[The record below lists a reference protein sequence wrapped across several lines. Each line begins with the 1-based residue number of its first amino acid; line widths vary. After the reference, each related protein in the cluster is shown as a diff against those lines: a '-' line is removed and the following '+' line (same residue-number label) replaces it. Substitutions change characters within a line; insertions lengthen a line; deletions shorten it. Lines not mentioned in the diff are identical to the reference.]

1 MVGRLHQRHSILV
14 RVADLALTLLAVGG
28 AVCVVL
34 VPLALFFDISL
45 VLFKTGSMGPTI
57 PAGSLAVV
65 REIPAS
71 EVAVG
76 DVVTVDRTPLP
87 PITHRVVD
95 IADGGGPV
103 RLLTLRGDAN
113 ESNDAMPHAVTHVRL
128 VEWSVPGLGY
138 AVRTLSNIYVTSMI
152 AIGIAV
158 IITWAFWPRDTSPQT
173 LRKRPWHRRRPS
185 TAPRSDPGHRP
196 PPNGTPPDVG
206 PRAGRP
212 LIAVALLSGL
222 TAAVLVPPSQAR
234 AETTE
239 NIIHSKS
246 LTLISIGDQDRMT
259 HMVPDDPVPWQV
271 GVTAQARQPGTVT
284 ISLAALGALALNPHG
299 LQVMVAVCA
308 KRWVESACPT
318 GEQKQVLP
326 RGPAAALTAH
336 PVIISS
342 MRADQ
347 QRWVL
352 ITASLLTTTMA
363 SGSADLVVTAVGL
376 GDQASAGGNV
386 GPLPRTGP
394 ALRTPILAGVS
405 ALIAGSLIMRATRR
419 RRLRPRQ
426 P

>member
-1 MVGRLHQRHSILV
+1 MVGRFHQRRSILV

-34 VPLALFFDISL
+34 VPLALFFNISL

-71 EVAVG
+71 EVTVG

-95 IADGGGPV
+95 IADGGGAV

-113 ESNDAMPHAVTHVRL
+113 ESNDATPHAVTHVRL
-128 VEWSVPGLGY
+128 VEWSVPRLGY
-138 AVRTLSNIYVTSMI
+138 AVRTLSSIYVTSMI
-152 AIGIAV
+152 AMGIAA
-158 IITWAFWPRDTSPQT
+158 IITWAFWPRGASPQT

-185 TAPRSDPGHRP
+185 PAPRSDPGHR
-196 PPNGTPPDVG
+196 TPPGVG
-206 PRAGRP
+206 PRAGGP
-212 LIAVALLSGL
+212 LIVVALLSGL
-222 TAAVLVPPSQAR
+222 TAAVLVPPGQAR

-239 NIIHSKS
+239 NVIRGRSF
-246 LTLISIGDQDRMT
+246 TLISIGDQERMT

-284 ISLAALGALALNPHG
+284 ISLAALGALALNPNG

-308 KRWVESACPT
+308 KRWVQSACPS
-318 GEQKQVLP
+318 GEQEQVLP
-326 RGPAAALTAH
+326 RGPAAALTTH
-336 PVIISS
+336 PVTISS

-352 ITASLLTTTMA
+352 ITASLLTNTIA
-363 SGSADLVVTAVGL
+363 VGSADLVVTAVGF
-376 GDQASAGGNV
+376 GDRASAGGNV

-394 ALRTPILAGVS
+394 ELRTPILAGVS
-405 ALIAGSLIMRATRR
+405 ALIAGLLITRIARR
-419 RRLRPRQ
+419 RRPRVRQ

>member
-76 DVVTVDRTPLP
+76 DVVTVDRAPLP

-95 IADGGGPV
+95 IADGGGSV

-113 ESNDAMPHAVTHVRL
+113 ESNDAAPHAVTHVRL
-128 VEWSVPGLGY
+128 VEWSVPKLGY

-152 AIGIAV
+152 AMGIAAIV
-158 IITWAFWPRDTSPQT
+158 TWAFWPRGTPPQT
-173 LRKRPWHRRRPS
+173 LRRRPWHRRRPS
-185 TAPRSDPGHRP
+185 AAPRSDPGHRP
-196 PPNGTPPDVG
+196 PPNGRPPDAG
-206 PRAGRP
+206 PRVGRP
-212 LIAVALLSGL
+212 LIAVALLSGF

-239 NIIHSKS
+239 NVIRSRS

-259 HMVPDDPVPWQV
+259 HMVPEDPVPWQV
-271 GVTAQARQPGTVT
+271 GVTAQAKQPGTVT
-284 ISLAALGALALNPHG
+284 ISLAALGVLALNPNG

-308 KRWVESACPT
+308 KRWVESVCPA
-318 GEQKQVLP
+318 GEQELVLP
-326 RGPAAALTAH
+326 RGPATELTTH
-336 PVIISS
+336 PVTISS

-352 ITASLLTTTMA
+352 ITASLLTDTMA
-363 SGSADLVVTAVGL
+363 SGSADLVVTAVGF
-376 GDQASAGGNV
+376 GDRASAGGNV
-386 GPLPRTGP
+386 GPLPRTGTE
-394 ALRTPILAGVS
+394 LRTPVLAGVS
-405 ALIAGSLIMRATRR
+405 ALIAGLLIMRATRK
-419 RRLRPRQ
+419 RRLRIRQ